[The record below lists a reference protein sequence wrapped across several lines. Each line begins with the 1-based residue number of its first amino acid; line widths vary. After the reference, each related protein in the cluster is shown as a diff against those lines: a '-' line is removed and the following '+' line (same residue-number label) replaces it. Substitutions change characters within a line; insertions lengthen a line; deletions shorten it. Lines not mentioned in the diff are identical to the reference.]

1 MKETVELTTADHE
14 TASGQHGEA
23 LQFAMQVVLR
33 AANMMQAPHLIDA
46 SFVHIDACHYYGT
59 AHNDFAQY
67 FVDHGLKFNIPAW
80 TNTVPVSL
88 CQPEI
93 RIDANLTTLRESR
106 ELADLY
112 VDLGANPVWT
122 CAPYQLPGSPEF
134 GQHVVGSESN
144 AVAYFNSAVG
154 ARTNKYGDFLDVC
167 AGLVGRVPFAGLH
180 TDEGRLGEVLFDVS
194 AVDAGLRETEIFCHV
209 LGHLVGAQTGEAVP
223 VINGLPTSTT
233 ADSLKAISA
242 AGAASGG
249 VALFHAT
256 GVTPEAPDLATA
268 FGDRK
273 PSREVVVT
281 QEMLRQAR
289 DSLSSAS
296 AGPLNMV
303 ALGTP
308 HFSITEFE
316 RLVRALDQRQIYDD
330 LVFYVST
337 SRHVAGEARASGWL
351 DELEAC
357 GVNVIVDTCTYF
369 SPAVRAAKGRVMTNS
384 AKWAYYAPGML
395 DVEVAFGSLED
406 CVESAVKGVVTRDES
421 LWTRGN

>member
-1 MKETVELTTADHE
+1 MNEMVELTERDRE
-14 TASGQHGEA
+14 IASGDRGEA

-33 AANMMQAPHLIDA
+33 AASIMRAPYLIDA
-46 SFVHIDACHYYGT
+46 GFVHIDSCHYYGT

-67 FVDHGLKFNIPAW
+67 FVDHGLKFEIPAW

-88 CQPEI
+88 SQPEI

-106 ELADLY
+106 DLADLY

-122 CAPYQLPGSPEF
+122 CAPYQLPGSPGF
-134 GQHVVGSESN
+134 GEHIVGSESN

-180 TDEGRLGEVLFDVS
+180 TDAARHGQIVFDVS
-194 AVDAGLRETEIFCHV
+194 RIDPGLRATEVFCHV
-209 LGHLVGAQTGEAVP
+209 LGHLVGGATGSRIP
-223 VINGLPTSTT
+223 VIDGLPPSTT
-233 ADSLKAISA
+233 PDSLKAISA

-249 VALFHAT
+249 VALFHAA
-256 GVTPEAPDLATA
+256 GVTPEAPDIATA
-268 FGDRK
+268 LGHK
-273 PSREVVVT
+273 APEKTVIVT
-281 QEMLRQAR
+281 SEMLRQAR
-289 DSLSSAS
+289 DSLSTAS
-296 AGPLNMV
+296 PGPLNMV

-308 HFSITEFE
+308 HFSLTEFE
-316 RLVRALDQRQIYDD
+316 RLAAAFDQRPIHPD
-330 LVFYVST
+330 LTFYVST
-337 SRHVAGEARASGWL
+337 SRHVANSAGDAGWI
-351 DELEAC
+351 DVLEAS
-357 GVNVIVDTCTYF
+357 GVNVTVDTCTYF

-406 CVESAVKGVVTRDES
+406 CVESAVAGTVVRDES
-421 LWTRGN
+421 IWMKGS